1 MLDTIIKYKLADV
14 KVDNIIL
21 NIQNIALFGISL
33 SALYCCINYAISGQS
48 IFTPPIV
55 SDILNDY
62 HGTTPSFV
70 KPFYNLL
77 YFVQIHVVF
86 DIFFVKSTDVFLHH
100 LCVIGMSFYGRY
112 NNITPVNGFL
122 FSFSLLKTEV
132 SSIFLVLKY
141 WIPEN
146 TIAYTINGLLLY
158 TSFFKFRIVDGYN
171 EMFKGNYAFDE
182 LINKYTPTNP
192 VLSGVLYVSIYGL
205 YILNL
210 YWFLIMTKV
219 LYKTIFKNT
228 FINTEK
234 MCQYIC
240 SYIYYLNIP
249 LAVYM
254 YSYKKQEHYIFD
266 MIGIVMLSVASY
278 MFHYDIYKKIT
289 MKRIENYVLEEN
301 MNYVYFLNDCI
312 CIHIRSFLALVTNYY
327 TTSYFYPV
335 VTVCGIFQIGCI
347 YSSIMNVIDLLS
359 NRTYKKSD
367 FLKIHY
373 VFTFLPVGIDILMT
387 FIETKSMEISVPF
400 FIINIIVVLLF
411 VVDPFYKLTHVAF
424 HIMMLVHTYY
434 VCLANGA

>member
-48 IFTPPIV
+48 IFTPPVV
-55 SDILNDY
+55 SNILNDY

-77 YFVQIHVVF
+77 YFVKIHAIV
-86 DIFFVKSTDVFLHH
+86 DIFFVGKPDVFLHH
-100 LCVIGMSFYGRY
+100 LCVIGMSFYDIY
-112 NNITPVNGFL
+112 NNITPVDGFL
-122 FSFSLLKTEV
+122 FSFSLLKTEI

-141 WIPEN
+141 WIPEK
-146 TIAYTINGLLLY
+146 TVAYTINGLLLY
-158 TSFFKFRIVDGYN
+158 ASFFKFRIIDMYN
-171 EMFKGNYAFDE
+171 EIIRGNYAFDE

-192 VLSGVLYVSIYGL
+192 LLSVVLYVSIYGL
-205 YILNL
+205 YILNT

-228 FINTEK
+228 FINTDK

-240 SYIYYLNIP
+240 SYIYYLNVP
-249 LAVYM
+249 LVAYM

-278 MFHYDIYKKIT
+278 MFHYDIYEKIT
-289 MKRIENYVLEEN
+289 IKRIEKYVLEEHI
-301 MNYVYFLNDCI
+301 NYVYFLNDCI
-312 CIHIRSFLALVTNYY
+312 CIHIRSFLAVFTNYY
-327 TTSYFYPV
+327 TTSYFYSA
-335 VTVCGIFQIGCI
+335 VTVCGVFQIGCI
-347 YSSIMNVIDLLS
+347 YSSIMNIIDLLS
-359 NRTYKKSD
+359 NHTYNKSN
-367 FLKIHY
+367 FLKIHHI
-373 VFTFLPVGIDILMT
+373 FTFLPVAIDIIAIYANT
-387 FIETKSMEISVPF
+387 TSHQIAIPF
-400 FIINIIVVLLF
+400 LFVNIVIALLF
-411 VVDPFYKLTHVAF
+411 LVEPFYKLTHVAF
-424 HIMMLVHTYY
+424 HIMLIAQTYY